1 MSKIFILIL
10 FTLSFL
16 IYFYNYWDDKKIE
29 GFLSGIVYTII
40 LEVQI
45 TIYVLLKKNSKNGP
59 KVNLITSKS
68 LEKFTKFY

>member
-16 IYFYNYWDDKKIE
+16 IYFYNYWDNKKIE

-59 KVNLITSKS
+59 KVNLTTSKS
-68 LEKFTKFY
+68 